1 MSSFKDEVSIN
12 YNKLHADPRQGK
24 TLDIIMKKVKH
35 KLVENLSSS
44 TADALGLSRAI
55 LCNDTLVKKLQE
67 LQNTEH
73 MYQGLVEHAKRFYIT
88 KKYNIFVS
96 QLVFIIK
103 MFVYFRM
110 LKAYFDLFQ
119 TYKSI
124 GDAFAAIGVREPQP
138 RASEAFSQFGGYH
151 REIEKDGIKMLK
163 SIKPVR

>member
-1 MSSFKDEVSIN
+1 MFFKDEVSIN

-73 MYQGLVEHAKRFYIT
+73 MYQGLVEHAKRLGF
-88 KKYNIFVS
+88 FVH
-96 QLVFIIK
+96 
-103 MFVYFRM
+103 
-110 LKAYFDLFQ
+110 
-119 TYKSI
+119 T
-124 GDAFAAIGVREPQP
+124 
-138 RASEAFSQFGGYH
+138 
-151 REIEKDGIKMLK
+151 
-163 SIKPVR
+163 